1 MANNPVTINR
11 DYIDNFS
18 VKDFAQT
25 DLVQKYFAEID
36 PSLRTVGMIGYTTEL
51 MSNISEDAFNAG
63 SVLFRE
69 AFPNRAQIPESI
81 YSHAAIF
88 QLSNIFST
96 AASCKF
102 LLVLDEEAIVKNM
115 VNDYDKDT
123 GIYHFY
129 IDKETKIYVEDLV
142 FSLDYDIRMNI
153 VKKNTEKGVDYL
165 FTATYIFDDYKNSVS
180 ELVDPY
186 VKIRR
191 SSDGFVAMEVQ
202 THQCYRDIRYE
213 TLVTNN
219 AINFPITDITFTGKL
234 AGFDILYKS
243 PTMNE
248 YTQLGKQIVYSQAT
262 KNPFC
267 YYQLIDSDVLR
278 ITFNTKDNY
287 FMPEFNSELKI
298 ILYITEGFE
307 GEFEVYTGDDIT
319 LVPSNEKYFY
329 GNKYLA
335 AAQPIG
341 SSNDGKDQMDID
353 SLQAL
358 TVEGYRT
365 ANALTT
371 DNDLSNYFANYKH
384 RYGDANVMFIKK
396 RDDVYERVYSGFLV
410 IRNNDYIYNTNTLNL
425 KLNLSDMN
433 NPEKNIYTI
442 EPGTLFIANDTDGFA
457 HFFRDEEKYNE
468 YYAMYLKAVE
478 EGKIPYIEENHE
490 ASQIPAYLDR
500 PASYAEFKRRNGLD
514 DKKSVFDITDDEI
527 AIYDNPSSEKF
538 LLINPFLIRF
548 KKDPNLVSTYMTYI
562 NNSSLV
568 DFTDQNEDSYIQ
580 FIMYILNLSRSFAKE
595 KRYDFNLKLG
605 PSISI
610 DGEHPIIEVK
620 SYDKFGRIEEYRLND
635 PQSVYNNDVRVIMM
649 IKDETKNICFTELY
663 PTEYD
668 KVNENFKFTGNIF
681 TDDHITSDGK
691 LRILSGTVYID
702 DTNRSYYKE
711 NEDDATLYTKFDKD
725 DNIIEENVPVD
736 TITELSKAGKIRKW
750 SQVVNMT
757 SAHDILIPMTD
768 VSCQIFTLYRRIY
781 SPETGEMILL
791 TDEQTNNIFYEYDP
805 SLKGYM
811 WTNIYT
817 TGTEPITFI
826 KPLESV
832 RTYLTFEDYTAC
844 HTETDEETQEE
855 ITVFDHDIMD
865 VQMTSI
871 GMIRAAVVH
880 KPELFAY
887 FMDSFFAQYNFL
899 VDIIKT
905 RLRNATNIDVKFY
918 NTYGRSKNFLIGEHD
933 EVLDTVNLAL
943 SFDIWFLSGTDLIT
957 AVAELK
963 SYIKSQ
969 VESINSNGMNNL
981 FISNLMRKIEN
992 NFAYVDHI
1000 RFNSINKYSTDYQ
1013 AVRNY
1018 VEDLN
1023 DLTVEERRFYVPE
1036 LLVCDVDD
1044 ITINEYFVV

>member
-1 MANNPVTINR
+1 MSNPVTINR

-18 VKDFAQT
+18 VKEFAQKN
-25 DLVQKYFAEID
+25 LVEKYFSEID
-36 PSLRTVGMIGYTTEL
+36 PSLRSVGMIGYTTEL
-51 MSNISEDAFNAG
+51 MSNISEDTFNTG

-69 AFPNRAQIPESI
+69 GFPNRAQIPESI

-88 QLSNIFST
+88 QLSNIFSR

-102 LLVLDEEAIVKNM
+102 LLVLDENAIIKNM
-115 VNDYDKDT
+115 INDYDKDT

-129 IDKETKIYVEDLV
+129 IDKDTKIYVEDLV
-142 FSLDYDIRMNI
+142 FTLDYDIKMNI

-165 FTATYIFDDYKNSVS
+165 FTATYIMDEYSNSVS

-191 SSDGFVAMEVQ
+191 SSDGYVAMEVQ
-202 THQCYRDIRYE
+202 THQCYRDVHYE
-213 TLVTNN
+213 TLITNN
-219 AINFPITDITFTGKL
+219 AINFPITDVSFTGKL

-243 PTMNE
+243 PSMNE
-248 YTQLGKQIVYSQAT
+248 YTQLKKQIVYSQASKT
-262 KNPFC
+262 PFC
-267 YYQLIDSDVLR
+267 YYQLLDSDTLR

-298 ILYITEGFE
+298 ILYMTEGVD
-307 GEFEVYTGDDIT
+307 GEFDVYTGNDVT
-319 LVPSNEKYFY
+319 LVPSTEKYFY
-329 GNKYLA
+329 GNNYLV

-341 SSNDGKDQMDID
+341 SSQDGTDQMDID

-358 TVEGYRT
+358 TVEAYRT

-371 DNDLSNYFANYKH
+371 DSDLSNYFANYKH

-425 KLNLSDMN
+425 KLNLSDMT

-442 EPGTLFIANDTDGFA
+442 EPGTLFTANGTDGFA
-457 HFFRDEEKYNE
+457 EFFRDEVKTKE
-468 YYAMYLKAVE
+468 YYDMYLDAIEKGE
-478 EGKIPYIEENHE
+478 IPYIESVNES
-490 ASQIPAYLDR
+490 SQIPAYLDR
-500 PASYAEFKRRNGLD
+500 PASFAEFKKRQGID
-514 DKKSVFDITDDEI
+514 DKKSVFDLTDEELE
-527 AIYDNPSSEKF
+527 IYDNPSQEKF

-568 DFTDQNEDSYIQ
+568 DFTNQNDDSYVQ
-580 FIMYILNLSRSFAKE
+580 FIMYILNLSRSFQKE
-595 KRYDFNLKLG
+595 KKYEFSTKIG

-610 DGEHPIIEVK
+610 DEEHPIIAVK
-620 SYDKFGRIEEYRLND
+620 EYNKFGNIEEFVLND
-635 PQSVYNNDVRVIMM
+635 QQVVRNNDVRVIML

-668 KVNENFKFTGNIF
+668 RENENFLFSGF
-681 TDDHITSDGK
+681 MHTDDHITSNGK
-691 LRILSGTVYID
+691 LRIISDTKYID
-702 DTNRSYYKE
+702 DTNENYYVEHE
-711 NEDDATLYTKFDKD
+711 NDATLFTKYDKD
-725 DNIIEENVPVD
+725 GNVLEDNIAVD
-736 TITELSKAGKIRKW
+736 TITKLTKEGKLRKW

-757 SAHDILIPMTD
+757 ANHDILIPMTD
-768 VSCQIFTLYRRIY
+768 VTCEIYTLYRRLY
-781 SPETGEMILL
+781 SPITGEMVPV
-791 TDEQTNNIFYEYDP
+791 TDEQTNNIFSEYDP
-805 SLKGYM
+805 SLKGYI
-811 WTNIYT
+811 WTNLYT
-817 TGTEPITFI
+817 TASDPVTFI

-832 RTYLTFEDYTAC
+832 RTYLSFEDYTAA
-844 HTETDEETQEE
+844 HTEEDPETHEE

-865 VQMTSI
+865 IQMTSI
-871 GMIRAAVVH
+871 GMIRAAVA
-880 KPELFAY
+880 KNDSLFNY

-905 RLRNATNIDVKFY
+905 RLRNVTNIDTKFY

-933 EVLDTVNLAL
+933 EILNTVNLSL
-943 SFDIWFLSGTDLIT
+943 SFDIWFLTGTDLVT

-1000 RFNSINKYSTDYQ
+1000 RFNRINKYNTDYQ

-1018 VEDLN
+1018 VEDLD

-1036 LLVCDVDD
+1036 LLVCDVKD
-1044 ITINEYFVV
+1044 ITINEYFVS